1 MLPTSSTISTKS
13 FFFSFVI
20 FKGLQYILKI
30 RSTNPLVKY
39 SKSIKIISLKY
50 FFVILESSSLC
61 FHLMMTKKDTLYSS
75 EVFNKCPK
83 FNKYFL
89 SKLLPIKSWNSSWFV
104 YLVISLFCKQ
114 YECFTVFKSFL
125 LIWTINIKKLLLRS
139 V

>member
-39 SKSIKIISLKY
+39 SKSIKSI
-50 FFVILESSSLC
+50 FVILESSSLC

-75 EVFNKCPK
+75 EVFNKCSK

-114 YECFTVFKSFL
+114 YECFAVFKSFL
-125 LIWTINIKKLLLRS
+125 LIWTINIKKLLLMS